1 MNVELGNFRARW
13 EEINARIRG
22 SWDGDIHRAQ
32 EKELR
37 NPSENVIWYTD
48 EEHRKIEAA
57 PAEDGSST
65 LLFLPYPYLTPGGS
79 EPAFPEMYC
88 WDTYFINLALLEHG
102 RVDLVRNH
110 IMNQLF
116 LIERYGMVLNGN
128 RTYYLTRSQTPLL
141 AQSIRRY
148 YKAVEDASVLTM
160 AYPLLKEEYQK
171 YWSAEHH
178 ATPNGLATNRDL
190 GDTRIRAELAAEA
203 ESLDFTACFEG
214 DIRKCNPIQTNC
226 ALVQYARDLEWMAL
240 ELGWPDEANVWSL
253 LAEERAKKIRE
264 LNWDAT
270 EGFFFEYQFERAQRL
285 PYRSLC
291 AFWTLWAGVATKVQ
305 ASQVVKNLGKFEHPY
320 GLAHTDVAYPSPHP
334 EFSWVQ
340 WGYPAGWPP
349 DHMMIVDALDAYGF
363 HEAAGRIAYL
373 YLKLIMDEFTRTG
386 KFWERYNVVKGNL
399 DLPRERT
406 PVVPIHGW
414 TTAAF
419 VWLGRRV
426 FEPHTVQKSPA
437 E

>member
-1 MNVELGNFRARW
+1 
-13 EEINARIRG
+13 
-22 SWDGDIHRAQ
+22 
-32 EKELR
+32 
-37 NPSENVIWYTD
+37 
-48 EEHRKIEAA
+48 
-57 PAEDGSST
+57 
-65 LLFLPYPYLTPGGS
+65 
-79 EPAFPEMYC
+79 
-88 WDTYFINLALLEHG
+88 
-102 RVDLVRNH
+102 
-110 IMNQLF
+110 
-116 LIERYGMVLNGN
+116 
-128 RTYYLTRSQTPLL
+128 
-141 AQSIRRY
+141 
-148 YKAVEDASVLTM
+148 M

-253 LAEERAKKIRE
+253 LAEERTKKIRE
-264 LNWDAT
+264 LNWDAN

-320 GLAHTDVAYPSPHP
+320 GLAHTDIAYPSPHP